1 MVSLVPIV
9 AFKRKFY
16 AHFLGHPVGHQIKT
30 SFEIGEDFLFI
41 LIHGCKNVRK

>member
-16 AHFLGHPVGHQIKT
+16 AHFFGTGHQIET

-41 LIHGCKNVRK
+41 PIHGCKNVRE